1 MSKCKLVIKDEV
13 NVQFKDLDIST
24 RRKLSNAV
32 KYFLPY
38 ARHLPAYKL
47 GRWDGCVRFC
57 DVGGRTYLNLLDKL
71 IPIVQKDGY
80 EIVIEDQRQP
90 FELDLAPIDHNHF
103 AHKVWPE
110 GHPFQ
115 GQPIILRDH
124 QVEVANEF
132 IQNPQSLQE
141 VATGAGKTLITA
153 VLSSIVEH
161 MGRSVI
167 IVPNKDLVTQTEED
181 YINLGLD
188 VGVYFGDRK
197 EVDHTHV
204 ICTWQ
209 SLEVLRKKTKAENPD
224 FTIHDFVKDVVC
236 VIVDE
241 THKAKADV
249 LRDLLSSVFAYV
261 PIRWGLT
268 GTIPKDE
275 HEFISCICS
284 LGNVVNN
291 LSSKELQ
298 DIGVLADLDITVKQ
312 IQDPPV
318 SFKSYAEELKWLTTN
333 KDRISDFGNM
343 IHEISKTGNTLVLI
357 DRIETGRMLL
367 EDYPDWVFVSGEM
380 KSTDRKVEYKDINAA
395 DNKVVIATYGVA
407 STGIN
412 IVRIHNLVLFEAG
425 KSFVRVIQS
434 IGRSLRKGH
443 DKESAKVYD
452 VCSNTKYSKKHL
464 TERKKY
470 YADAEFEY
478 SIEKIKRY

>member
-1 MSKCKLVIKDEV
+1 MSKCTLVIKDEV
-13 NVQFKDLDIST
+13 NVQFKNLDIST

-38 ARHLPAYKL
+38 ARHMPAYKL

-57 DVGGRTYLNLLDKL
+57 DVGARTYLNLLDRL
-71 IPIVQKDGY
+71 IPIVQQDGY
-80 EIVIEDQRQP
+80 EIEIQDQRQP
-90 FELDLAPIDHNHF
+90 FDMVVSEIDQQHF
-103 AHKVWPE
+103 SHKLWPE

-115 GQPIILRDH
+115 GQPIVLRDY
-124 QVEVANEF
+124 QVDVINQF
-132 IQNPQSLQE
+132 IMNPQSLQE

-153 VLSSIVEH
+153 ALSSIVES
-161 MGRSVI
+161 MGRSIV

-181 YINLGLD
+181 YLNLGLD

-197 EVDHTHV
+197 EADHQHV

-209 SLEVLRKKTKAENPD
+209 SLEMLRKKTASATAD
-224 FTIHDFVKDVVC
+224 FTVQDFIKDVVC

-249 LRDLLSSVFAYV
+249 LRDLLGSVFSHV

-268 GTIPKDE
+268 GTIPKAE
-275 HEFISCICS
+275 HEFISCVCS

-298 DIGVLADLDITVKQ
+298 DMGVLAELDITVKQ
-312 IQDPPV
+312 FQDPPML
-318 SFKSYAEELKWLTTN
+318 FKSYAEELKWLTTN
-333 KDRISDFGNM
+333 SDRIDDFGNM

-357 DRIETGRMLL
+357 DRIETGRMLM
-367 EDYPDWVFVSGEM
+367 ERFPDWVFVSGEM
-380 KSTDRKVEYKDINAA
+380 KSTDRKVEYKDVNAA
-395 DNKVVIATYGVA
+395 DNKVVVATYGVA

-412 IVRIHNLVLFEAG
+412 IVRIHNLILFEAG

-443 DKESAKVYD
+443 DKHSAKVYD
-452 VCSNTKYSKKHL
+452 VCGSTKYSKKHL
-464 TERKKY
+464 TDRKKY
-470 YADAEFEY
+470 YADAEFQY
-478 SIEKIKRY
+478 KIEKIKRY